1 MPASAGNLEGVHL
14 CRVAA
19 KLVRAVIS
27 RAASDIFTGRKA
39 REKAMSV
46 SQAPPKTELVDRA
59 AQLVPLIKDKA
70 VWMDEN
76 RRMHD
81 EVIAALTDAGLL
93 RMRVPVRYGG
103 YESDM
108 TTVADV
114 LAELGR
120 GDGAVAWTA
129 SVWAIS
135 TWMTGM
141 FPDEVQDEVFS
152 TPDVRISGILSPGGV
167 AAPVDGGYVLNGKWS
182 FNTGAQ
188 QSTWNTNAAVTPTAD
203 GGFEPVMT
211 LIPIKDLQ
219 IIDDWNTSGMRG
231 SGSVTTIAQD
241 LFVPAERVLP
251 IGPVLA
257 AGIHRS
263 KLNADS
269 PVYKALFMPVACTTV
284 GSVALGL
291 AKASRDAFF
300 ERLPGRKI
308 TYTSYE
314 NQSEAPLT
322 HIEVAEAIQKIDES
336 DFHVHR
342 AAEMI
347 DTRAPSGEPW
357 TLEERA
363 RARLD
368 LGGAVARAKEAVDIL
383 NSASGGSSVYHDVP
397 IQRIQ
402 RDVQTLSLHAI
413 MHPATNLELYGRIV
427 CGLDS
432 NTPYI

>member
-1 MPASAGNLEGVHL
+1 
-14 CRVAA
+14 
-19 KLVRAVIS
+19 
-27 RAASDIFTGRKA
+27 
-39 REKAMSV
+39 MSV
-46 SQAPPKTELVDRA
+46 SQAPTKDELVRRA
-59 AQLVPLIKDKA
+59 AELVPLLRDKA

-76 RRMHD
+76 RCLHD
-81 EVIAALTDAGLL
+81 EVIEAITDAGLM

-103 YESDM
+103 FESDM

-114 LAELGR
+114 IAELGR
-120 GDGAVAWTA
+120 GDGATSWVL

-135 TWMTGM
+135 TWMVGM

-152 TPDVRISGILSPGGV
+152 SPDVRISGILSPGGM
-167 AAPVDGGYVLNGKWS
+167 AAPVDGGFMLNGKWS
-182 FNTGAQ
+182 FNTGAR
-188 QSTWNTNAAVTPTAD
+188 QSTWNTNAAVTPTPD
-203 GGFEPVMT
+203 GGFEPVMA
-211 LIPIKDLQ
+211 LIPIGDLQ
-219 IIDDWNTSGMRG
+219 IIDDWYTSGMRG

-251 IGPVLA
+251 VGPVLA
-257 AGIHRS
+257 AGQHRS

-269 PVYKALFMPVACTTV
+269 PVFKALFMPTACTTV
-284 GSVALGL
+284 SSVALGL
-291 AKASRDAFF
+291 AKAARDAFF

-322 HIEVAEAIQKIDES
+322 HIEVAEAITKIDEAG
-336 DFHVHR
+336 FHVFR

-347 DTRAPSGEPW
+347 DTKAPAGEPW

-368 LGGAVARAKEAVDIL
+368 LGGSVQRAKEAVDIL
-383 NSASGGSSVYHDVP
+383 NSASGGSSIYRDVP

-402 RDVQTLSLHAI
+402 RDIETLNLHGI

-427 CGLDS
+427 CGLES

>member
-1 MPASAGNLEGVHL
+1 
-14 CRVAA
+14 
-19 KLVRAVIS
+19 
-27 RAASDIFTGRKA
+27 
-39 REKAMSV
+39 MSV
-46 SQAPPKTELVDRA
+46 SQASPKAELVERA

-76 RRMHD
+76 RRMND
-81 EVIAALTDAGLL
+81 EVIAAITDAGLL

-108 TTVADV
+108 TTVAEV

-120 GDGAVAWTA
+120 GDGATSWTA
-129 SVWAIS
+129 AVWAIS
-135 TWMTGM
+135 TWMVGM

-152 TPDVRISGILSPGGV
+152 SPDVRISGILSPGGM

-182 FNTGAQ
+182 FNTGVQ
-188 QSTWNTNAAVTPTAD
+188 QSTWNTNAAVTPTPD

-219 IIDDWNTSGMRG
+219 IIDDWNTSGLRG

-241 LFVPAERVLP
+241 LFLPAERVLP

-257 AGIHRS
+257 AGQHRS
-263 KLNADS
+263 KLNADAA
-269 PVYKALFMPVACTTV
+269 VFRALFMPTASTTV
-284 GSVALGL
+284 AAVALGL
-291 AKASRDAFF
+291 AKAARDAFF

-314 NQSEAPLT
+314 NQSEAPVT
-322 HIEVAEAIQKIDES
+322 HIEVAEAITRIDETG
-336 DFHVHR
+336 FHVLR

-347 DTRAPSGEPW
+347 DTKAAAGEPW

-368 LGGAVARAKEAVDIL
+368 LGSASLRAKEAVDIL
-383 NSASGGSSVYHDVP
+383 NSASGGSSVYRDVP

-402 RDVQTLSLHAI
+402 RDVETLNLHAI
-413 MHPATNLELYGRIV
+413 MHPVTNYELYGRIV

>member
-1 MPASAGNLEGVHL
+1 
-14 CRVAA
+14 
-19 KLVRAVIS
+19 
-27 RAASDIFTGRKA
+27 
-39 REKAMSV
+39 MSV
-46 SQAPPKTELVDRA
+46 SQAPPKAELVERA

-81 EVIAALTDAGLL
+81 EVIAAITDAGLL

-108 TTVADV
+108 TTVAEV

-120 GDGAVAWTA
+120 GDGATSWTA
-129 SVWAIS
+129 AVWAIS
-135 TWMTGM
+135 TWMVGM

-152 TPDVRISGILSPGGV
+152 STDVRISGILSPGGM

-182 FNTGAQ
+182 FNTGVQ
-188 QSTWNTNAAVTPTAD
+188 QSTWNTNAAVTPTPD

-219 IIDDWNTSGMRG
+219 IIDDWNTSGLRG

-241 LFVPAERVLP
+241 LFLPAERVLP

-257 AGIHRS
+257 AGQHRS
-263 KLNADS
+263 KLNADAA
-269 PVYKALFMPVACTTV
+269 VFRALFMPTASTTV
-284 GSVALGL
+284 AAVALGL
-291 AKASRDAFF
+291 AKAARDAFF

-314 NQSEAPLT
+314 NQSEAPVT
-322 HIEVAEAIQKIDES
+322 HIEVAEAITRIDETG
-336 DFHVHR
+336 FHVLR

-347 DTRAPSGEPW
+347 DTKAAAGEPW

-368 LGGAVARAKEAVDIL
+368 LGSASLRAKEAVDIL
-383 NSASGGSSVYHDVP
+383 NSASGGSSVYRDVP

-402 RDVQTLSLHAI
+402 RDVETLNLHAI
-413 MHPATNLELYGRIV
+413 MHPVTNYELYGRIV

>member
-1 MPASAGNLEGVHL
+1 
-14 CRVAA
+14 
-19 KLVRAVIS
+19 
-27 RAASDIFTGRKA
+27 
-39 REKAMSV
+39 MSV
-46 SQAPPKTELVDRA
+46 SQAPPKAELVERA

-81 EVIAALTDAGLL
+81 EVIAAITDAGLL

-108 TTVADV
+108 TTVAEV

-120 GDGAVAWTA
+120 GDGATSWTA
-129 SVWAIS
+129 AVWAIS
-135 TWMTGM
+135 TWMVGM

-152 TPDVRISGILSPGGV
+152 SPDVRISGILSPGGM

-182 FNTGAQ
+182 FNTGVQ
-188 QSTWNTNAAVTPTAD
+188 QSTWNTNAAVTPTPD

-219 IIDDWNTSGMRG
+219 IIDDWNTSGLRG

-241 LFVPAERVLP
+241 LFLPAERVLP

-257 AGIHRS
+257 AGQHRS
-263 KLNADS
+263 KLNADAA
-269 PVYKALFMPVACTTV
+269 VFRALFMPTASTTV
-284 GSVALGL
+284 AAVALGL
-291 AKASRDAFF
+291 AKAARDAFF

-314 NQSEAPLT
+314 NQSEAPVT
-322 HIEVAEAIQKIDES
+322 HIEVAEAITRIDETG
-336 DFHVHR
+336 FHVLR

-347 DTRAPSGEPW
+347 DTKAAAGEPW

-368 LGGAVARAKEAVDIL
+368 LGSASLRAKEAVDIL
-383 NSASGGSSVYHDVP
+383 NSASGGSSVYRDVP

-402 RDVQTLSLHAI
+402 RDVETLNLHAI
-413 MHPATNLELYGRIV
+413 MHPVTNYELYGRIV